1 MSIAYFLVFSHWYSG
16 EMADSHFNT
25 PQVMAIVVPCVRKR
39 GGGQNA
45 LRNRM
50 VDYTKGGCRGGV
62 LEEKYSFQGILFVQ
76 CGIYLPISMLSPRGQ
91 RHACFKV
98 FDDFFLVLRDTPMR
112 TPEVVAEITQT
123 N

>member
-1 MSIAYFLVFSHWYSG
+1 MRP
-16 EMADSHFNT
+16 EE
-25 PQVMAIVVPCVRKR
+25 R
-39 GGGQNA
+39 GGQNA

-76 CGIYLPISMLSPRGQ
+76 CGIYLPIFMLSPRGQ